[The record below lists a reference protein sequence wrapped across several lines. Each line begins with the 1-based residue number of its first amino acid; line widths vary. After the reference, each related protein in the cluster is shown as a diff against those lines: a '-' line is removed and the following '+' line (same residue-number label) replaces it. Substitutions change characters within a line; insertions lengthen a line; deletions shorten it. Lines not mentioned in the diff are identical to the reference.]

1 MRNASNTLQQIQG
14 RSQNL
19 REVPQNFK
27 KVFIID
33 DVTGNDA
40 IQRNQYR
47 KVKKSSMVI
56 TNVKLAL

>member
-33 DVTGNDA
+33 DVTANDA

-47 KVKKSSMVI
+47 KVKKKFHG
-56 TNVKLAL
+56 NH